1 LAIIIRSYR
10 SGNQVIIHVI
20 IHVIIRS
27 RYSCYRRIQEF
38 FWPRLA
44 KDLKDYILGC
54 LVCA

>member
-27 RYSCYRRIQEF
+27 RYSCYNKSRASFNSKARRIIRYIEF
-38 FWPRLA
+38 
-44 KDLKDYILGC
+44 
-54 LVCA
+54 